1 MIQGTHVL
9 AIVAIL
15 LVAATVRS
23 TELYTDRYQ
32 TLPMLDWVE
41 SREPLAQATEIPP
54 AVDLARG
61 VARALPLLVIRD
73 DARTQMPVFGPPSS
87 VQRVMGGVRDAARI
101 SLGSPGDYP
110 AGKVPITVR
119 LDVIVFNR
127 EPRAAD
133 WCALFGRAMDV
144 RDPDSGLDQVRLD
157 GPDAQDAVWV
167 AKPDPSRGQ
176 GGVSTVVGHRG
187 PIGFALQVSLFHAD
201 DADAAHLVDLSAR
214 AEVIARQAASDW
226 STWAESQSAA

>member
-1 MIQGTHVL
+1 MIGGTHVL

-32 TLPMLDWVE
+32 TLPMLDWLE
-41 SREPLAQATEIPP
+41 SRQPLAEATDIPS

-61 VARALPLLVIRD
+61 VARAVPLLVIRD

-87 VQRVMGGVRDAARI
+87 VERVMGGVRDAARI

-110 AGKVPITVR
+110 AGQLPITVR

-127 EPRAAD
+127 ELRAAD
-133 WCALFGRAMDV
+133 WSAVFGRAMDI
-144 RDPDSGLDQVRLD
+144 RDPDNGLPQVRVQ
-157 GPDAQDAVWV
+157 GPDAQDMVWV
-167 AKPDPSRGQ
+167 AEPDPVRGQ
-176 GGVSTVVGHRG
+176 GGVSTVVGYRG
-187 PIGFALQVSLFHAD
+187 PIGFELQVTLLHD
-201 DADAAHLVDLSAR
+201 PGADAAHLVDLSAR

-226 STWAESQSAA
+226 STWAASQTAA